1 MAGIQRRKLKF
12 REVQLDR
19 VYCICILWF
28 FRFIWSSFFSV
39 PLVQIWSRKF
49 DLRHVIVSDRGDG
62 DHCICSVAFSGAHRA
77 YWNMQISACAAQSP
91 HSRCFTI
98 CAITLT
104 FIGCQGSKTHNSV
117 VFLCKI
123 EIQFIF
129 ISSTKRTR
137 LETESSSNNRWRHV
151 HPSQKLNEWCP
162 LSESWCNLFLDNFS
176 SVSIWFSA
184 AVWKQ

>member
-28 FRFIWSSFFSV
+28 SRFIWSSFLSV
-39 PLVQIWSRKF
+39 PLVQIWSKKF
-49 DLRHVIVSDRGDG
+49 DLWHVMVSDTGDD

-77 YWNMQISACAAQSP
+77 YWNMQISACVAQLP

-98 CAITLT
+98 CAITLWLSW
-104 FIGCQGSKTHNSV
+104 GCQSSKTHNSV
-117 VFLCKI
+117 VFSCKI

-129 ISSTKRTR
+129 ISSTKHTR
-137 LETESSSNNRWRHV
+137 LETERV
-151 HPSQKLNEWCP
+151 VP
-162 LSESWCNLFLDNFS
+162 LTTDDVTFTPYKNLLHT
-176 SVSIWFSA
+176 
-184 AVWKQ
+184 